1 MMLTLLFGIYRGM
14 DADAT
19 MWDVAKLLFSLTVN
33 PGLDDF
39 DSLESKNGE
48 SISGLVSSPLPDAG

>member
-1 MMLTLLFGIYRGM
+1 M